1 MKPLGK
7 ATMQTIKRFPELY
20 KRQAMQV
27 IHAEVDDA
35 IRTTADSFVMAAL
48 LVLVEEFGFG
58 TSGANAT
65 RVQRFMGKLQ
75 EVIDVNAEYYDD
87 AVAEGLRNKLSYH
100 GITYTSDA
108 DK

>member
-1 MKPLGK
+1 MKPISK

-27 IHAEVDDA
+27 IDKEVGDNVR
-35 IRTTADSFVMAAL
+35 ITADCFVMASI

-65 RVQRFMGKLQ
+65 KVKRFTEKLQ
-75 EVIDVNAEYYDD
+75 EVIDTSADFYED
-87 AVAEGLRNKLSYH
+87 AVAEGLRNKLSNH
-100 GITYTSDA
+100 GICYVFT